1 MADFREKLWHGL
13 RGELLRTILLAIAV
27 SLLLYHVLQPV
38 SKVVLQSYY
47 TSSDFLQ
54 RKTDAVGS
62 SLQQK
67 VLESGISSRQVRC
80 FSDWYT
86 RSDQPGGCILRVEKD
101 GVVIY
106 DSALNNVEY
115 YRTYSQASKTLDEEA
130 YLRTYPLEFSD
141 GSATLYVYGYF
152 DFAVDEAVRTAEFW
166 LCLLLG
172 IGIVLWAVWKKLN
185 YMETL
190 EEGIR
195 VLEGGQLDYQVP
207 VRGTDELA
215 QMAQSLND
223 MSASLKQQVEQV
235 QQAQKQRYELITS
248 LSHDLR
254 TPLTALLGYLEIL
267 AGDTH
272 PACESSYLEKCRQRA
287 FQIRDMINDLFEYF
301 YVSTAEHAPQEF
313 PLTTAQ
319 QAFSGLLCDFADL
332 LRQDD
337 FTVAPL
343 PKLPEETLRVNEKL
357 VQRIFDNL
365 LSNIR
370 RYADPAEPI
379 LIKASVQEGEL
390 CLCVCNAIRQDT
402 KKGTGIGLH
411 NCEQMMLLH
420 QGRFQHS
427 TSGKQFAAAMYF
439 PLER

>member
-1 MADFREKLWHGL
+1 MASLAAFAAAALLFGL
-13 RGELLRTILLAIAV
+13 LQWGTHMAIEHYCAQPQVIAAHEAATAQQLQAYVTEHSIALSDLSVLDGWTPMQELVEVSIFTGEQQGYHTCKAEHDGLAAMTPYTIQFADGTATAYINDLFEHRYTDRATLVDLMLFFLCFVGIM
-27 SLLLYHVLQPV
+27 
-38 SKVVLQSYY
+38 VVLIQ
-47 TSSDFLQ
+47 
-54 RKTDAVGS
+54 KKVAVI
-62 SLQQK
+62 K
-67 VLESGISSRQVRC
+67 RLER
-80 FSDWYT
+80 
-86 RSDQPGGCILRVEKD
+86 E
-101 GVVIY
+101 
-106 DSALNNVEY
+106 
-115 YRTYSQASKTLDEEA
+115 
-130 YLRTYPLEFSD
+130 
-141 GSATLYVYGYF
+141 
-152 DFAVDEAVRTAEFW
+152 
-166 LCLLLG
+166 
-172 IGIVLWAVWKKLN
+172 
-185 YMETL
+185 
-190 EEGIR
+190 IR
-195 VLEGGQLDYQVP
+195 ILEGGDLEYTITVQGQDEL
-207 VRGTDELA
+207 GELA
-215 QMAQSLND
+215 QGVED
-223 MSASLKQQVEQV
+223 MRKAILSREAYT
-235 QQAQKQRYELITS
+235 QRMQRSTNQLMTS
-248 LSHDLR
+248 VSHDLR

-319 QAFSGLLCDFADL
+319 QAFGGLLCDFADL

-402 KKGTGIGLH
+402 KKGTGIGLR

-427 TSGKQFAAAMYF
+427 TSGKQFTAALYF
-439 PLER
+439 PMER

>member
-1 MADFREKLWHGL
+1 LPEPIKQRISRLSQQLVMAALAAFAAAALLFGL
-13 RGELLRTILLAIAV
+13 LQWGTHTAIEHYCAQPQVIAAHETATAQQLQAYVTEHDIALSDLSALDGWTPAQELVEVSIFTGEQQGYHTCKAEHDGLAAMTPYTIQFADGTATAYINDLFEHRYTDRATLV
-27 SLLLYHVLQPV
+27 DLVLFFLCFV
-38 SKVVLQSYY
+38 GIMVVLI
-47 TSSDFLQ
+47 
-54 RKTDAVGS
+54 
-62 SLQQK
+62 QK
-67 VLESGISSRQVRC
+67 KVTVIKRLER
-80 FSDWYT
+80 
-86 RSDQPGGCILRVEKD
+86 E
-101 GVVIY
+101 
-106 DSALNNVEY
+106 
-115 YRTYSQASKTLDEEA
+115 
-130 YLRTYPLEFSD
+130 
-141 GSATLYVYGYF
+141 
-152 DFAVDEAVRTAEFW
+152 
-166 LCLLLG
+166 
-172 IGIVLWAVWKKLN
+172 
-185 YMETL
+185 
-190 EEGIR
+190 IR
-195 VLEGGQLDYQVP
+195 ILEGGDLEYAITVQGQDEL
-207 VRGTDELA
+207 GELA
-215 QMAQSLND
+215 QGVED
-223 MSASLKQQVEQV
+223 MRKAILSREAYT
-235 QQAQKQRYELITS
+235 QRMQRSTNQLMTS
-248 LSHDLR
+248 VSHDLR

-267 AGDTH
+267 AGDTR

-319 QAFSGLLCDFADL
+319 QAFGGLLCDFADL

-337 FTVAPL
+337 FTVVPL

-402 KKGTGIGLH
+402 KKGTGIGLR

-427 TSGKQFAAAMYF
+427 TSGKQFTAALYF